1 MGASDDLAVRAQQLP
16 SRLLDGNATIA
27 QQKLIAIYQLLKVCG
42 EYSAMGQTNRKR
54 FLDRIRRIEALNED
68 TAYRAISSEASDI
81 DAVRVM
87 TIHGSKGLEFSGV
100 HVPVIAAGY
109 NHRLR
114 CSSRLW
120 RRIIAELE
128 RRGERR
134 HEAGAF
140 LLGVSD
146 GTRKEVREA
155 VFYDDLDPQA
165 YASGVC
171 VLHGDAFARLWV
183 ALPREKPNRG
193 RRRAHP
199 SGRGVSKRCRSD
211 EPHGGAGR
219 PHRDHRSRLRALAD
233 PTWCARRLRICR
245 RSCVA

>member
-1 MGASDDLAVRAQQLP
+1 
-16 SRLLDGNATIA
+16 
-27 QQKLIAIYQLLKVCG
+27 
-42 EYSAMGQTNRKR
+42 
-54 FLDRIRRIEALNED
+54 
-68 TAYRAISSEASDI
+68 
-81 DAVRVM
+81 M

-128 RRGERR
+128 RRGEHR

-171 VLHGDAFARLWV
+171 VLHGDAFARLWS
-183 ALPREKPNRG
+183 LCREKNLTVVAD
-193 RRRAHP
+193 AHTHP
-199 SGRGVSKRCRSD
+199 DAAFQSD
-211 EPHGGAGR
+211 ADRHESHGGAAR
-219 PHRDHRSRLRALAD
+219 PHRDHRSRLARCEAGALGVYEYVGDHAWHNRGGHNA
-233 PTWCARRLRICR
+233 PRYFYCGFWA
-245 RSCVA
+245 